1 MSFKSLLNNHL
12 EISHISHS
20 SCGTR
25 YKFKAKFSTKFCFCC
40 LSYLKELGFDN
51 KNITSIQDIEIAK
64 SKNLAEVRFDPFRTH
79 N

>member
-1 MSFKSLLNNHL
+1 MA
-12 EISHISHS
+12 
-20 SCGTR
+20 G
-25 YKFKAKFSTKFCFCC
+25 KFKLYEEKCPLNLTSLIHLVEPDTDLKFSTKFCFCC